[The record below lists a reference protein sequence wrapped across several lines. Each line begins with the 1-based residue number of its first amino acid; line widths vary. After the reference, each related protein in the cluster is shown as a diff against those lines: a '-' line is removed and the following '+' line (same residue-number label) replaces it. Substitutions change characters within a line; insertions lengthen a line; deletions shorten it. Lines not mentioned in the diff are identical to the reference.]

1 MLFYSF
7 IIIIHHVTHPTVES
21 HLNNLYPT
29 SQISAR
35 AHPSLR
41 ILSRTAP
48 PPHPR
53 DARLSRPR
61 RLAAP
66 PPHRVA
72 GPDHRALPPANHRA
86 TGRPS
91 PRQLSLCI
99 ADLPPI
105 PAAGSP
111 SMIPIAFPPPP
122 RRTRSSRRQVAAA
135 ILLHRSP
142 PHEVLPSP
150 GRR

>member
-41 ILSRTAP
+41 ILSRSRPLRSQLT
-48 PPHPR
+48 
-53 DARLSRPR
+53 RLSRPR

-72 GPDHRALPPANHRA
+72 GPDHRASSANHRHGRLFPA
-86 TGRPS
+86 TL
-91 PRQLSLCI
+91 LS
-99 ADLPPI
+99 DRDPTD
-105 PAAGSP
+105 PAMLA